1 MIKPFAGAF
10 GFIFEFWFGKSI
22 SERDKGEPSSSNFHY
37 RKVAVC
43 LDIVIPPGLGRC
55 RVGGCVLYI
64 HYEWYVIHRTVWPVW
79 K

>member
-22 SERDKGEPSSSNFHY
+22 SERDKGESSSSNFHY

-43 LDIVIPPGLGRC
+43 LDIVKPPGLADAGSA
-55 RVGGCVLYI
+55 VVVLYI
-64 HYEWYVIHRTVWPVW
+64 HYE
-79 K
+79 